1 MSWWLLFSLLSI
13 WILTSQGNEERKL
26 HRLVGGHLR
35 IYHEDPSDAELL
47 EALASGSKNKKT
59 QKTDDEEKKTLSQQV
74 ADGKYGLIQKELFA
88 KPSKRPGVLS
98 YDNNPEVPKDNIN
111 NLGGL
116 TKNDIWLAE
125 NHLLVLKGG
134 TYPPHDD
141 KSDISATAWPPI
153 DAYKAPHRQVKI
165 PAHPKVPPPFPV
177 QLTDDGPLQ
186 ILGTNSS
193 RTINGTFDQATF
205 AVPPPEGFDPGPYF
219 PPFYQYPSNT
229 TSGQTPYPIP
239 PYPPGEYHPGSPFPP
254 FNLNGTLPPFFA
266 SLPPGAA
273 ILPPPNQTEPFDED
287 DPSIYYPPPYS
298 FYYPKD
304 NSSAVPA
311 GPLVPGIILPP
322 PPDFFGPL
330 EETTT
335 KKPRYRMKTTTTIV
349 PQIHPTTTAVPPTS
363 DKTRKPIRILP
374 VHIPAEINNELKPI
388 VTTSAPKLI
397 TILPKVT
404 KNRTTPPRPQKTR
417 PPTVTILKPVKPS
430 SAPPKIYVY
439 ENEVPSVYKPPT
451 RAKTVISTTQVPLKV
466 YYSTSNDIETNSI
479 THPPERYHIGVGNQ
493 RRPKTTSK
501 PAQYYYYEEQ
511 PREVTTRKPYYDIPK
526 EYYLPAKQQ
535 NPGNP
540 PQQQKFIY
548 VPTRPYNTQ
557 RPRYRFVQT
566 PKTDTFSIH
575 IARLQK
581 QIHQYLT
588 TPRPTYNRPSP
599 KPVYQFSFEAS
610 NYRPQR
616 PQIDDP
622 QDRFRPLPKYS
633 VQIQPAIEIIPT
645 TERPPDYEEKP
656 QRVVHQSK
664 TPQPV
669 SQFAYVTP
677 NPVYQGFYTKPDEGY
692 FDENTKQ
699 YFTTF
704 GQKIPSGTT
713 PLPPRQHP
721 KPVSLE
727 GDTAVNYIPPRPTIN
742 PDAEFLPPN
751 YPQVVKY
758 PRPVQYAQ
766 ETRQKTSQAIATNEG
781 QRGSFISYQLPGDDG
796 AHFYFLTP
804 QLAQSREQGAG
815 YYYSQPNAPRIRR
828 NKER

>member
-1 MSWWLLFSLLSI
+1 MSWWLLTCLLAV
-13 WILTSQGNEERKL
+13 WFLTSTGEDRKI

-47 EALASGSKNKKT
+47 EALASGSKNKKS

-98 YDNNPEVPKDNIN
+98 YDSNPEVPKDNIN

-116 TKNDIWLAE
+116 TKNEIWLAE

-141 KSDISATAWPPI
+141 KTDNTATSWPPI
-153 DAYKAPHRQVKI
+153 DDYKAPRRQVKI

-193 RTINGTFDQATF
+193 RTLNGTFDQTAF
-205 AVPPPEGFDPGPYF
+205 AVPPPEGFDPGPYL
-219 PPFYQYPSNT
+219 PPNHQYSSNS
-229 TSGQTPYPIP
+229 TSGQAPYPIP
-239 PYPPGEYHPGSPFPP
+239 AFPPGEYLPGAPFLPY
-254 FNLNGTLPPFFA
+254 NLNGTLPPFFA

-304 NSSAVPA
+304 NSSAVAA

-330 EETTT
+330 EETT
-335 KKPRYRMKTTTTIV
+335 KPTRHRMKTTTTPL

-363 DKTRKPIRILP
+363 VLKTRKPIKILP
-374 VHIPAEINNELKPI
+374 IHIPAEINNELKPI
-388 VTTSAPKLI
+388 VTTSAPKI
-397 TILPKVT
+397 VTILPK
-404 KNRTTPPRPQKTR
+404 NRTTQKTR

-439 ENEVPSVYKPPT
+439 NNEFSGVYKPPS
-451 RAKTVISTTQVPLKV
+451 RSKTVISTTQVPLKV
-466 YYSTSNDIETNSI
+466 YYSTSNEIETNSI
-479 THPPERYHIGVGNQ
+479 THAPERYHIGT
-493 RRPKTTSK
+493 RRVKTTTKS
-501 PAQYYYYEEQ
+501 PTQYYYYQEQ
-511 PREVTTRKPYYDIPK
+511 PKEVTTRKPFYDIPK
-526 EYYLPAKQQ
+526 EYYIPAKQV
-535 NPGNP
+535 
-540 PQQQKFIY
+540 QQQKFIY
-548 VPTRPYNTQ
+548 VPTRPQ

-581 QIHQYLT
+581 QIHQYYT

-616 PQIDDP
+616 PQIENP
-622 QDRFRPLPKYS
+622 QDKFRPLPKYS

-645 TERPPDYEEKP
+645 EAPTERPKYYSTAKPDYEYKENPKP
-656 QRVVHQSK
+656 PP
-664 TPQPV
+664 TPRPI
-669 SQFAYVTP
+669 SQFAFVTP
-677 NPVYQGFYTKPDEGY
+677 NPVYQGFYTKPDEGF

-704 GQKIPSGTT
+704 GQKLTPGTT
-713 PLPPRQHP
+713 PLPPRRPP
-721 KPVSLE
+721 KPNLE
-727 GDTAVNYIPPRPTIN
+727 GDTAVNFLPPRPTIN
-742 PDAEFLPPN
+742 PDAEFVPINPNQQRIN

-758 PRPVQYAQ
+758 PRPIQYAQ
-766 ETRQKTSQAIATNEG
+766 ETRQKKHEIVKNQG
-781 QRGSFISYQLPGDDG
+781 QEGSFISYQLPGDDG

-804 QLAQSREQGAG
+804 QLAQSRAQGAG
-815 YYYSQPNAPRIRR
+815 YYYSQPRIRR